1 MGETFEPFSQE
12 GCNARE
18 MLDKHARKPTG
29 EYAQQLLGRE
39 LLRSHAKVP
48 PSVAQTTL
56 AAPPASSMP
65 QSLVTLPEDSHQ
77 PKCARQLATRRKTR
91 PAGRPAAQ
99 PAAGQETQRPRHANV
114 TFSITCVSPLAPPAR
129 PMPPP
134 PLRSAYQDLRS
145 EHYSEGSSDSDTGDD
160 GSQFQ
165 QRAADLERQQVVQ
178 QTRPAGRPA
187 AQPAAG
193 QETQRPRHANVTFS
207 ITCVSPLAPPARP
220 MPPPPLR
227 SAYQDLRSVHYSEGS
242 SDSDT
247 RDSWDY
253 LLWSPSVLSDPE
265 DSSDLDD

>member
-12 GCNARE
+12 GCN
-18 MLDKHARKPTG
+18 
-29 EYAQQLLGRE
+29 
-39 LLRSHAKVP
+39 
-48 PSVAQTTL
+48 TTL

-65 QSLVTLPEDSHQ
+65 QSLVTLPELYSESVSEGSSDSNTGDSFDHFQSFLSCRNVVRDQEDSHQ